1 MIWQDYRKLYAN
13 ALKQYSPK
21 FKKELQNQV
30 NTYCRTLDYNKIS
43 DKALKKTIYKLH
55 LAMGTKMALISEKA
69 VKRSV
74 KGVYVPMEFKSAK
87 TDAFQFAIIQ
97 VLQNDGLD
105 KLAADITDT
114 TKEQIRR
121 YLIESAEK
129 NLTLPQTIALL
140 RTSGIT
146 DYRAELIARTET
158 GRAANIGSQVG
169 ATATGLVT
177 LKEWIASRDARTR
190 RQPIDQTDH
199 LIMDG
204 VKLPMN
210 AKFQVP
216 NIKGRLMGENGRY
229 DPMDH
234 PCDSSASASNV
245 CNCRCTLGYEAVR
258 GANGK
263 LLTLA
268 DNPPMGRIGV
278 IWNALQNV
286 IGQSIGKLIASLIQ

>member
-55 LAMGTKMALISEKA
+55 LAMGTKMALISESV
-69 VKRSV
+69 VKKSV

-87 TDAFQFAIIQ
+87 TDAFQYAIIQ

-105 KLAADITDT
+105 QLAADITET

-121 YLIESAEK
+121 FLIEAAQKNYTLAE
-129 NLTLPQTIALL
+129 TIALL

-158 GRAANIGSQVG
+158 GRAANIGSMVG

-177 LKEWIASRDARTR
+177 IKEWIAARDNRTR
-190 RQPIDQTDH
+190 REPRDHTDH

-204 VKLPMN
+204 TKLPME
-210 AKFQVP
+210 KQFQVP
-216 NIKGRLMGENGRY
+216 NNQVGLGYEL
-229 DPMDH
+229 MDH
-234 PCDSSASASNV
+234 PCDSKASAANV

-258 GANGK
+258 GADGK
-263 LLTLA
+263 LLTLE
-268 DNPPMGRIGV
+268 DNPPMGRIAV
-278 IWNALQNV
+278 IWNALKNV
-286 IGQSIGKLIASLIQ
+286 MGQSISKLIASLME

>member
-30 NTYCRTLDYNKIS
+30 NTYCRTQNYNAIS

-55 LAMGTKMALISEKA
+55 LAMGTKMALISESA
-69 VKRSV
+69 VKKSV
-74 KGVYVPMEFKSAK
+74 KGVYVPMEFKSQK
-87 TDAFQFAIIQ
+87 TDAFQYAIIQ

-105 KLAADITDT
+105 QLAADITDT

-121 YLIESAEK
+121 FLIQSAEK
-129 NLTLPQTIALL
+129 NYTLPETIALL

-158 GRAANIGSQVG
+158 GRAANIGSMVG
-169 ATATGLVT
+169 ATSTGLVT
-177 LKEWIASRDARTR
+177 IKEWISARDNRTR
-190 RQPIDQTDH
+190 REPRDHTDH
-199 LIMDG
+199 LNMDG
-204 VKLPMN
+204 VKLPME
-210 AKFQVP
+210 KQFQVP
-216 NIKGRLMGENGRY
+216 NNQVGLGYEL
-229 DPMDH
+229 MDH
-234 PCDSSASASNV
+234 PCDSKASAANV

-263 LLTLA
+263 LLTLV

-286 IGQSIGKLIASLIQ
+286 MGQAISKLIASLIQ

>member
-30 NTYCRTLDYNKIS
+30 NTYCRTQDYNAIS

-55 LAMGTKMALISEKA
+55 LAMGTKMALISESA
-69 VKRSV
+69 VKKSV
-74 KGVYVPMEFKSAK
+74 KGVYVPMEYKSQK
-87 TDAFQFAIIQ
+87 TDAFQYAIIQ

-105 KLAADITDT
+105 QLAADITDT

-121 YLIESAEK
+121 FLVESAQK
-129 NLTLPQTIALL
+129 NYTLPETIALL

-158 GRAANIGSQVG
+158 GRAANIGSMVG
-169 ATATGLVT
+169 ATSTGLVT
-177 LKEWIASRDARTR
+177 IKEWIAARDNRTR
-190 RQPIDQTDH
+190 REPRDHTDH

-204 VKLPMN
+204 TKLPME
-210 AKFQVP
+210 KQFQVP
-216 NIKGRLMGENGRY
+216 NNQLGLGYEL
-229 DPMDH
+229 MDH
-234 PCDSSASASNV
+234 PCDSKASAANV

-286 IGQSIGKLIASLIQ
+286 MGQAIGKLIASLIQ

>member
-30 NTYCRTLDYNKIS
+30 NTYCRTQDFNKIS

-55 LAMGTKMALISEKA
+55 LAMGTKMAQISESA

-74 KGVYVPMEFKSAK
+74 KGVYVPLEFKSQK
-87 TDAFQFAIIQ
+87 TDAFQYAIIQ

-105 KLAADITDT
+105 QLAADITDT

-121 YLIESAEK
+121 FLIQSAEK
-129 NLTLPQTIALL
+129 NYTLPETIALL

-158 GRAANIGSQVG
+158 GRAANIGSMVG
-169 ATATGLVT
+169 ATSTGLVT
-177 LKEWIASRDARTR
+177 IKEWISARDNRTR
-190 RQPIDQTDH
+190 REPRDHTDH
-199 LIMDG
+199 LNMDG
-204 VKLPMN
+204 VKLPME
-210 AKFQVP
+210 KQFQVP
-216 NIKGRLMGENGRY
+216 NNQVGLGYEL
-229 DPMDH
+229 MDH
-234 PCDSSASASNV
+234 PCDSKASAANV

-268 DNPPMGRIGV
+268 DNPPMGRIAV

-286 IGQSIGKLIASLIQ
+286 MGQAIGKLIASLIQ

>member
-55 LAMGTKMALISEKA
+55 LAMGTKMALISESA
-69 VKRSV
+69 VKKSV

-87 TDAFQFAIIQ
+87 TDAFQYAIIQ

-105 KLAADITDT
+105 QLAADITDT

-121 YLIESAEK
+121 FLVESAQK
-129 NLTLPQTIALL
+129 NYTLPETIALL

-158 GRAANIGSQVG
+158 GRAANIGSMVG

-177 LKEWIASRDARTR
+177 IKEWIAARDNRTR
-190 RQPIDQTDH
+190 REPRDHTDH

-204 VKLPMN
+204 TKLPME
-210 AKFQVP
+210 KQFQVP
-216 NIKGRLMGENGRY
+216 NNQVGLGYEL
-229 DPMDH
+229 MDH
-234 PCDSSASASNV
+234 PCDSKASAANV

-278 IWNALQNV
+278 IWNALQNLM
-286 IGQSIGKLIASLIQ
+286 GQAIGKLIASLIQ

>member
-30 NTYCRTLDYNKIS
+30 NTYCRTQNYNAIS

-55 LAMGTKMALISEKA
+55 LAMGTKMALISESA
-69 VKRSV
+69 VKKSV

-87 TDAFQFAIIQ
+87 TDAFQYAIIQ

-105 KLAADITDT
+105 QLAADITET

-121 YLIESAEK
+121 FLIESAEK
-129 NLTLPQTIALL
+129 NYTLTETIALL

-158 GRAANIGSQVG
+158 GRAANIGSMVG

-177 LKEWIASRDARTR
+177 LKEWIAARDNRTR
-190 RQPIDQTDH
+190 REPRDHTDH

-204 VKLPMN
+204 TKLPME
-210 AKFQVP
+210 KQFQVP
-216 NIKGRLMGENGRY
+216 NNQVGLGYEL
-229 DPMDH
+229 MDH
-234 PCDSSASASNV
+234 PCDSKASAANV

-268 DNPPMGRIGV
+268 DNPPMGRIAV

-286 IGQSIGKLIASLIQ
+286 MGQAIGKLIASLIG

>member
-30 NTYCRTLDYNKIS
+30 NTYCRTQDYNAIS

-55 LAMGTKMALISEKA
+55 LAMGTKMAIISESV

-74 KGVYVPMEFKSAK
+74 KGVYVPFEFKSQK
-87 TDAFQFAIIQ
+87 TDAYQYAIIQ

-105 KLAADITDT
+105 KLASDITDT

-121 YLIESAEK
+121 FLIQSVEQ
-129 NLTLPQTIALL
+129 NLSMPQTIALL
-140 RTSGIT
+140 KTSGIT

-169 ATATGLVT
+169 ATSTGLVT
-177 LKEWIASRDARTR
+177 IKEWIAAKDNRTR
-190 RQPIDQTDH
+190 REPRDHTDH

-204 VKLPMN
+204 VKLPME
-210 AKFQVP
+210 KQFHVP
-216 NIKGRLMGENGRY
+216 NNQVGLGYEL
-229 DPMDH
+229 MDH
-234 PCDSSASASNV
+234 PCDSKASAANV

-263 LLTLA
+263 LLTLV

-286 IGQSIGKLIASLIQ
+286 IGQTIGKLIASLIQ

>member
-55 LAMGTKMALISEKA
+55 LAMGTKMALISESA
-69 VKRSV
+69 VKKSV

-87 TDAFQFAIIQ
+87 TDAFQYAIIQ

-105 KLAADITDT
+105 QLAADITDT

-121 YLIESAEK
+121 FLIQSTEQ

-158 GRAANIGSQVG
+158 GRAANIGSMVG

-177 LKEWIASRDARTR
+177 IKEWIAARDNRTR
-190 RQPIDQTDH
+190 REPRDHTDH

-204 VKLPMN
+204 TKLPME
-210 AKFQVP
+210 KQFQVP
-216 NIKGRLMGENGRY
+216 NNQVGLGYEL
-229 DPMDH
+229 MDH
-234 PCDSSASASNV
+234 PCDSKASAANV

-286 IGQSIGKLIASLIQ
+286 MGQAIGKLIASLIQ

>member
-55 LAMGTKMALISEKA
+55 LAMGTKMALISESA
-69 VKRSV
+69 VKKSV
-74 KGVYVPMEFKSAK
+74 KGVYVPMEYKSAK
-87 TDAFQFAIIQ
+87 TDAFQYAIIQ

-105 KLAADITDT
+105 QLATDITDT

-121 YLIESAEK
+121 FLVQSAEQ
-129 NLTLPQTIALL
+129 NLTMPQTIALL

-177 LKEWIASRDARTR
+177 LKEWIAARDNRTR
-190 RQPIDQTDH
+190 REPRDHTDH

-204 VKLPMN
+204 VKLPME
-210 AKFQVP
+210 KQFQVP
-216 NIKGRLMGENGRY
+216 NNQVGLGYEF
-229 DPMDH
+229 MDH
-234 PCDSSASASNV
+234 PCDSKASAANV

-268 DNPPMGRIGV
+268 DNPPMGRIAV

-286 IGQSIGKLIASLIQ
+286 MGQAISKLIASLIQ